1 NFYDVGLAGDVKRIS
16 SAANDI
22 SAVKERNEKK
32 FQEAKIA
39 AESAD
44 SFIKDMIMAYI
55 SGGVAGIKSSI
66 KGKIEDQINSSLAGA
81 FIRATGGSEDQ
92 IAFVSDIMSFM
103 RGKMQEKQVK
113 ARANTMSMSN
123 PLRSIENM
131 YAKSF
136 NAVNKLSGGIIGT
149 G

>member
-1 NFYDVGLAGDVKRIS
+1 
-16 SAANDI
+16 
-22 SAVKERNEKK
+22 
-32 FQEAKIA
+32 
-39 AESAD
+39 
-44 SFIKDMIMAYI
+44 
-55 SGGVAGIKSSI
+55 
-66 KGKIEDQINSSLAGA
+66 NSSLAGA

>member
-1 NFYDVGLAGDVKRIS
+1 
-16 SAANDI
+16 
-22 SAVKERNEKK
+22 
-32 FQEAKIA
+32 
-39 AESAD
+39 
-44 SFIKDMIMAYI
+44 MAYI

-131 YAKSF
+131 VSKTY
-136 NAVNKLSGGIIGT
+136 NKLNQW
-149 G
+149 